1 MALTQISTGGIKD
14 DAVTDAK
21 LPANSVGNSEM
32 KDDAIGTAEIAD
44 NAITNALMADDAVGV
59 AELSA
64 TGTASSSTFL
74 RGDNSWV
81 TPTDTNT
88 QLAFAND
95 ANNRVVTGDGSGG
108 LNGEA
113 NLTFDGTTL
122 KTTASTDAELKITA
136 GNATSQS
143 RLLFED
149 SAAVDGVITYDHND
163 RLLHIGAGTSTATDG
178 DLIINS
184 SGNVGIGTTSPGN
197 LLHVSGA
204 SGVPG
209 LIVENT
215 DNSARESAIYLKGKH
230 SNGTVRQLMLKY
242 DSDDTFR
249 IHTGGSIP
257 IKFETADTVRVE
269 VAEHLKIN
277 DGNLVIGTGG
287 HGIDFS
293 AQTATSAT
301 GSSTNSSTNA
311 EILDHYERGTFTP
324 DFKIGGVSNS
334 TTGASYHGNY
344 TRIGNLLYISAYYYK
359 ASGSNNTAGYWRM
372 YGLPFAIEDST
383 GSANQSLFG
392 GYTTINSTN
401 YDTGSNKHI
410 RWQGNSTDY
419 LSLYSDFNNVT
430 WTSGA
435 CEFQITGVLKIHD

>member
-1 MALTQISTGGIKD
+1 MALTKVKADGLTADLIDET
-14 DAVTDAK
+14 K
-21 LPANSVGNSEM
+21 L
-32 KDDAIGTAEIAD
+32 AD
-44 NAITNALMADDAVGV
+44 NSIDSEHYNDGSIDNAHLADDAVGV

-143 RLLFED
+143 RFLFED

-184 SGNVGIGTTSPGN
+184 SGNVGIGTSSPGQ

-242 DSDDTFR
+242 DSNDTFR

-277 DGNLVIGTGG
+277 DGNLVIGTAG

-293 AQTATSAT
+293 AQTPTSASGTST
-301 GSSTNSSTNA
+301 GNEVLN
-311 EILDHYERGTFTP
+311 HYEQGNFTP